1 MNPRAQICL
10 LVLLVAPV
18 FLPASA
24 QPFDQII
31 VVQPVKHDTSP
42 QLSEMLPGRASHE
55 RKVIPLYKPSHPGKG
70 GGNGNGNGGSFTD
83 PVLQSSTSGSSVTN
97 VIANFAGQGTDSDT
111 YAPPDTNGAAGPYQY
126 VQTVNVDLAVYKKS
140 GGSLVYGP
148 VPINTLWSG
157 FGGSCETSNGGDPIV
172 QFDKI
177 NNRWVIMQIQYA
189 SFHGGGG
196 NYLCL
201 AVSNGDD
208 WESSDFNWQRYA
220 YKFSTLTDYP
230 KMGIWN
236 DAYYVTFNAFKGFGT
251 YAGPVV
257 CAFDLA
263 EPDPTQNTGNALC
276 ESLST
281 TYSSLLPA
289 DIDSTSQPPVGGE
302 PEYLVSLGSPLWTW
316 RFHIDKS
323 ALSQGLV
330 GDSSLTSAQAVGM
343 GAFSNLT
350 FQQACGG
357 GTCIPQPGTTQQLDS
372 LGDRLMYRL
381 AYRNFG
387 GYESLVVNH
396 SVDTGNG
403 NTGIRWYELRNTP
416 SVVYSPPTAPSVYQ
430 AGTFA
435 TDNNFRWMGSA
446 AMDDAGNL
454 AVGYS
459 VSSSSVYPSIDIA
472 GRCAGDPL
480 GTLGPETEVQRGY
493 GSQTGSLNRWG
504 DYSSMSVDPV
514 DGSLWFTTEYLEGSG
529 SFNWHTK
536 IVNFTNSVCPS

>member
-1 MNPRAQICL
+1 MKSGA
-10 LVLLVAPV
+10 LVFTFAMLIAAVSS
-18 FLPASA
+18 PAMA
-24 QPFDQII
+24 QPFDQIA

-42 QLSEMLPGRASHE
+42 QLSDMLPGRASHE
-55 RKVIPLYKPSHPGKG
+55 RKVIPLYKPNHPGNG
-70 GGNGNGNGGSFTD
+70 GGNGNGNGGTFID
-83 PVLQSSTSGSSVTN
+83 PVLQSSASGSPVTN
-97 VIANFAGQGTDSDT
+97 VVANFAGQGTDSDA

-126 VQTVNVDLAVYKKS
+126 VQTVNVDLAVYDKS
-140 GGSLVYGP
+140 DGSLVYGP
-148 VPINTLWSG
+148 VPINTLWSS
-157 FGGSCETSNGGDPIV
+157 FGGACETNNGGDPIV
-172 QFDKI
+172 QYDKI

-208 WESSDFNWQRYA
+208 WRSSNFNWQRYS

-230 KMGIWN
+230 KMGIWT

-263 EPDPTQNTGNALC
+263 ESDPSQNTGNALC

-281 TYSSLLPA
+281 QYSSLLPA
-289 DIDSTSQPPVGGE
+289 DIDNSPSQQPVNDE
-302 PEYLVSLGSPLWTW
+302 PEYLVSLGNPLWTW
-316 RFHIDKS
+316 RFHVDKS
-323 ALSQGLV
+323 ALSRGSA
-330 GDSSLTSAQAVGM
+330 GTSSLTSAQAVSVDSS
-343 GAFSNLT
+343 AFPSGLA

-357 GTCIPQPGTTQQLDS
+357 GTCIPQPGTTQLDS

-387 GYESLVVNH
+387 EYESLVVIH

-403 NTGIRWYELRNTP
+403 YTGIRWYELRNKP
-416 SVVYSPPTAPSVYQ
+416 SDYLTLTAPSVYQ
-430 AGTFA
+430 AGTYA
-435 TDNNFRWMGSA
+435 PDSNYRWMGSA
-446 AMDDAGNL
+446 AMDAAGNL

-472 GRCAGDPL
+472 GRCRGDTL
-480 GTLGPETEVQRGY
+480 GTLGTETEVQTGT

-504 DYSSMSVDPV
+504 DYSSMSVDPG
-514 DGSLWFTTEYLEGSG
+514 GSLWFTTEYLEGSG
-529 SFNWHTK
+529 SFNWHTR
-536 IVNFTNSVCPS
+536 IVNFTNSGCS